1 MLVTRAKQKYFDT
14 LINNN
19 SNTGQLWRAMN
30 DITNKSNR
38 SHHSTQTSIT
48 PEEFNSHFL
57 SAADRVLLDS
67 NSQYQSTES
76 PFYFFDNFCKE
87 RLLPGEACSIPEIVV
102 HEVGKY
108 LSSLKNKKSMGLDN
122 LNSFL
127 IKLSIPYI
135 VESLTFIYNLSIR
148 TNTFSDMWK
157 SAKVIPLPKNSDLQ
171 DPNNFRPISILPVLS
186 KPLERHIHAHISG
199 FIESYNLFHEY
210 QSGFR
215 KKHSCHTAL
224 TRMCDT

>member
-14 LINNN
+14 LISNN

-38 SHHSTQTSIT
+38 SHHSFQTSLT
-48 PEEFNSHFL
+48 PEEFNVHFL
-57 SAADRVLLDS
+57 SAADRVLSES
-67 NSQYQSTES
+67 NSQNQSTQS
-76 PFYFFDNFCKE
+76 SYDLLDNFCRE
-87 RLLPGEACSIPEIVV
+87 RLLPGDSCSIPEIAV

-108 LSSLKNKKSMGLDN
+108 LISLENKKSMGLDN

-148 TNTFSDMWK
+148 TNTFPRMWK
-157 SAKVIPLPKNSDLQ
+157 SAKVIPLPKTSDLQ
-171 DPNNFRPISILPVLS
+171 DPNNFRPISILSVLS
-186 KPLERHIHAHISG
+186 KPLEKHIHAHISG
-199 FIESYNLFHEY
+199 FIESHNLFHEF
-210 QSGFR
+210 Q
-215 KKHSCHTAL
+215 KKTLMPHSSCWNV
-224 TRMCDT
+224 